1 MCVDS
6 LFTLIERF
14 SSVCYTLLDN
24 LLSSD
29 WASVVVLDNHVPNVR
44 FVASL
49 SFSDWVAFVR
59 NHSLI

>member
-1 MCVDS
+1 MCVDC

-14 SSVCYTLLDN
+14 SSVGYTLLDY
-24 LLSSD
+24 LFASD